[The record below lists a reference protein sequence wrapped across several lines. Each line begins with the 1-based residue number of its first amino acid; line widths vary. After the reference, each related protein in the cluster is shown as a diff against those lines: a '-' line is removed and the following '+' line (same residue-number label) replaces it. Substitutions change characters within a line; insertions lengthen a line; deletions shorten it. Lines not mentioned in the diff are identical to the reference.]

1 MPPFFNHRVVHLTI
15 SVIVVHS
22 FLRKGKPGGL
32 AAALGEI
39 MMTGYVKLQ
48 NDPDTEWRKVTY
60 RQINRG
66 IQIEEP
72 NEAINYISRATADFC
87 QGSVGLYTVLCHLSS
102 CVPIPSRRNL
112 PISKKV
118 S

>member
-22 FLRKGKPGGL
+22 LLRKCKPGGL
-32 AAALGEI
+32 AAALSEI

-72 NEAINYISRATADFC
+72 NEAINYISRATADVRLDD
-87 QGSVGLYTVLCHLSS
+87 GTLTAGNA
-102 CVPIPSRRNL
+102 NL
-112 PISKKV
+112 TGRILFE
-118 S
+118 